1 MTEPGETDARQLPT
15 HSPLVTAPEAQ
26 GRLAFPSATLDAIIV
41 PASRPAESLSTAA
54 ALAKAIGCHL
64 VVLCSFHTDLHDVH
78 ELFRAQRLTMA
89 TAVQVLPIP

>member
-1 MTEPGETDARQLPT
+1 
-15 HSPLVTAPEAQ
+15 
-26 GRLAFPSATLDAIIV
+26 
-41 PASRPAESLSTAA
+41 
-54 ALAKAIGCHL
+54 LAKAIGCHL